1 MVARKST
8 RKKAAKQKTTGRK
21 TTKKKVAKKRVSK
34 KKAAKKKVA
43 KKKAAKKKAA
53 RVAGWGGKRS
63 GAGRP
68 KGSGQGPSPDSRRNR
83 VAIMFTDVELAS
95 LKGIAKKQK
104 LPLSTLAYR
113 LVARSL

>member
-1 MVARKST
+1 MVATKAT
-8 RKKAAKQKTTGRK
+8 RKKAAKRKAAGQKTTNRK
-21 TTKKKVAKKRVSK
+21 A
-34 KKAAKKKVA
+34 A

-53 RVAGWGGKRS
+53 KKKAAKKKASRGASWGGKRS

-95 LKGIAKKQK
+95 LQSAAKKQK
-104 LPLSTLAYR
+104 LPLSTLAYQR
-113 LVARSL
+113 VARSL

>member
-1 MVARKST
+1 MA
-8 RKKAAKQKTTGRK
+8 KKKTV
-21 TTKKKVAKKRVSK
+21 KKKVAKKKVIK

-43 KKKAAKKKAA
+43 KKKVAKRKAA
-53 RVAGWGGKRS
+53 GRAGWGGRRS

-95 LKGIAKKQK
+95 LEVAAKKQK
-104 LPLSTLAYR
+104 LPLSTLAYQ

>member
-8 RKKAAKQKTTGRK
+8 RKKAAKQKAAGRK
-21 TTKKKVAKKRVSK
+21 TTNKKAAKKKVSK
-34 KKAAKKKVA
+34 KKAAKKKTA
-43 KKKAAKKKAA
+43 KKRAA
-53 RVAGWGGKRS
+53 RGASWGGKRS

-95 LKGIAKKQK
+95 LESAAKKQK
-104 LPLSTLAYR
+104 LPLSTLAYQR
-113 LVARSL
+113 VARSL

>member
-8 RKKAAKQKTTGRK
+8 RKKAAKQKASGRK
-21 TTKKKVAKKRVSK
+21 TTNKKVAKKKVAKKKVTK

-43 KKKAAKKKAA
+43 KKKAARGAS
-53 RVAGWGGKRS
+53 WGGKRS

-95 LKGIAKKQK
+95 LEGAAKKKK
-104 LPLSTLAYR
+104 LPLSTLAYQ

>member
-8 RKKAAKQKTTGRK
+8 RKKAAKQKVVRRK
-21 TTKKKVAKKRVSK
+21 TTKKKT
-34 KKAAKKKVA
+34 A
-43 KKKAAKKKAA
+43 KKKAAKKKTAKKKAA
-53 RVAGWGGKRS
+53 KKKSARGVSWGGRRP

-95 LKGIAKKQK
+95 LEGAAKKQK
-104 LPLSTLAYR
+104 LPLSTLAYK